1 MLSETMFIKMFN
13 QHLIRSECSIVKRKK
28 KKGQGIISILSVQSV
43 LEHLTL
49 FSISALGINIWSFL
63 CILMI
68 IFNFS

>member
-13 QHLIRSECSIVKRKK
+13 QHLIRSENKK